1 MDQMISGYE
10 NLLENLFEGLYFV
23 DADRTIIRWN
33 KAAEKLTG
41 FTSAEMLGKHCSDNL
56 LNHVDENGRQLCI
69 GHCPLVKVMNEGLPL
84 QQDVFLH
91 HKNGHRLPVQVRAHP
106 LCNSDGTV
114 VGAAEL
120 FTDLSESSGVMQQ
133 MEDLKRQALTDSLTG
148 LPNRACLEGE
158 LERCLDE
165 YKRYGWNIGLLF
177 LDVDHFKAVN
187 DTFGH
192 DRGDEVLQ
200 LVATTLARNCRA
212 SDIVGRWGG
221 EEFVGLVRNATPSNL
236 QQIAER
242 NRMLVERSF
251 ILVDGRPL
259 GVTISLGA
267 VMARPGESAESL
279 VRRADQ
285 LMFESKNK
293 GRNCVSSD
301 VR

>member
-1 MDQMISGYE
+1 MDQMTSGYE

-23 DADRTIIRWN
+23 DEDRTIIRWN

-69 GHCPLVKVMNEGLPL
+69 GHCPLVKVMDEGLPL
-84 QQDVFLH
+84 EQDVFLH
-91 HKNGHRLPVQVRAHP
+91 HKNGHRLPIRVRAHP
-106 LCNSDGTV
+106 LCDSGGTV

-120 FTDLSESSGVMQQ
+120 FTDLRESSGVMQQ

-148 LPNRACLEGE
+148 LPNRACLEVE

-165 YKRYGWNIGLLF
+165 YTRYGWNIGLLF
-177 LDVDHFKAVN
+177 LDIDHFKAVN

-192 DRGDEVLQ
+192 DRGDDVLR
-200 LVATTLARNCRA
+200 LVATTLAHNCRA

-221 EEFVGLVRNATPSNL
+221 EEFVGLVRNATPLNL
-236 QQIAER
+236 LHIAER
-242 NRMLVERSF
+242 NRMLVEQSF
-251 ILVDGRPL
+251 IMVDGRPL

-267 VMARPGESAESL
+267 VLARPGESAESL

-301 VR
+301 V

>member
-1 MDQMISGYE
+1 MDQLVSCYE
-10 NLLENLFEGLYFV
+10 NLLDNLFEGLYFV
-23 DADRTIIRWN
+23 DATRTIIRWN
-33 KAAEKLTG
+33 KAAENLTG

-56 LNHVDENGRQLCI
+56 LNHVDQNGRQLCLS
-69 GHCPLVKVMNEGLPL
+69 HCPLVKVMEEGVPL

-91 HKNGHRLPVQVRAHP
+91 HKSGHRLPVRVRINP
-106 LCNSDGTV
+106 LCDSQGKV

-120 FTDLSESSGVMQQ
+120 FSDLSEASGVMKQ

-165 YKRYGWNIGLLF
+165 YKRYGWNVGLLF

-187 DTFGH
+187 DTYGH
-192 DRGDEVLQ
+192 DRGDDVLR
-200 LVATTLARNCRA
+200 LVATTLAQNCRA

-221 EEFVGLVRNATPSNL
+221 EEFVGLVRNANPKNL
-236 QQIAER
+236 LQISER
-242 NRMLVERSF
+242 NRMLVEQSF

-259 GVTISLGA
+259 NVTISLGA
-267 VMARPGESAESL
+267 VLARPGESADSL

-301 VR
+301 V

>member
-1 MDQMISGYE
+1 MDQLVSGYE
-10 NLLENLFEGLYFV
+10 YLLENLFEGLYFV
-23 DADRTIIRWN
+23 DANRTIIRWN

-69 GHCPLVKVMNEGLPL
+69 GHCPLVKVMDEGLPL
-84 QQDVFLH
+84 EQDVFLH
-91 HKNGHRLPVQVRAHP
+91 HKNGHRLPIRVRAHP
-106 LCNSDGTV
+106 LCDSGGTV

-148 LPNRACLEGE
+148 LPNRACLEVE

-187 DTFGH
+187 DTYGH
-192 DRGDEVLQ
+192 DRGDDVLR
-200 LVATTLARNCRA
+200 LVATTLAHNCRA

-236 QQIAER
+236 LQIAER
-242 NRMLVERSF
+242 NRMLVEQSF
-251 ILVDGRPL
+251 IRVDGRPL
-259 GVTISLGA
+259 NVTISLGA
-267 VMARPGESAESL
+267 AIARPGEAAESL

-301 VR
+301 V

>member
-1 MDQMISGYE
+1 MDQLVLGYE

-23 DADRTIIRWN
+23 DANRTIIRWN

-41 FTSAEMLGKHCSDNL
+41 FTSEEMLGKHCSDNL
-56 LNHVDENGRQLCI
+56 LNHVDENGCQLCI
-69 GHCPLVKVMNEGLPL
+69 GHCPLVKVMQEGVPL

-91 HKNGHRLPVQVRAHP
+91 HKNGHRLPIRVRIHP

-114 VGAAEL
+114 VGAAEM
-120 FTDLSESSGVMQQ
+120 FTNLSESSGLMQQ

-165 YKRYGWNIGLLF
+165 YARYGWNVGLLF

-187 DTFGH
+187 DTYGH
-192 DRGDEVLQ
+192 DRGDDVLR
-200 LVATTLARNCRA
+200 LVATTLAQNCRA

-221 EEFVGLVRNATPSNL
+221 EEFVGLVRNANPLNL
-236 QQIAER
+236 LQIAER
-242 NRMLVERSF
+242 NRMLVEQSF
-251 ILVDGRPL
+251 IRVDGRPL
-259 GVTISLGA
+259 NVTISLGA
-267 VMARPGESAESL
+267 VLARPGESADSL

-293 GRNCVSSD
+293 GRNCVTSD
-301 VR
+301 V